1 MRAAILL
8 AALAVLGGCATTPPM
23 ANSSFRAE
31 FDRLETDC
39 TTRGGMLTP
48 TGANTGRVETD
59 YACRIYAAS
68 RVKG

>member
-48 TGANTGRVETD
+48 TLKVRRAAVEAHHHAALEAL
-59 YACRIYAAS
+59 YA
-68 RVKG
+68 